1 MLLVKVQGEDIQYPY
16 PVSQLK
22 ADNPNT
28 SFSQPLQPETLASM
42 GVYEVV
48 VEPDPSFDRFTQKVV
63 EASEPVLVD
72 GVWTITKTVE
82 DLAGA
87 EAENGL
93 AELASVRRSL
103 RDEKLA
109 ETDHYGLSDVT
120 MSDDMATYRQA
131 LRDVPQQ
138 ESFPQEVTWPILD
151 TQVYDTP

>member
-28 SFSQPLQPETLASM
+28 SFSSPLRPESLAPL

-48 VEPDPSFDRFTQKVV
+48 MEPDPSFDEYTQKVV

-72 GVWTITKTVE
+72 GTWTITKTVE

-87 EAENGL
+87 EAEDAL
-93 AELASVRRSL
+93 VRLSSQRRSS
-103 RDEKLA
+103 RDERLSQ
-109 ETDHYGLSDVT
+109 TDHYGLSDVT
-120 MSDDMATYRQA
+120 MSAEMATYRQA

-138 ESFPQEVTWPILD
+138 EGFPQNVTWPIKP
-151 TQVYDTP
+151 TE